1 MKHAIGYMALAAL
14 LAAGE
19 SALAQD
25 MPAYETGVRL
35 AQRRG
40 YDNADCYGRVFAK
53 YAVVVENP
61 NGRRSWF
68 AASTPA
74 YNAEQQRRCGVDR
87 LGDLRQRRQQSAPVT
102 SQYRGGAYQ
111 AGLRIAAAR
120 GYSGPAAACFARV
133 FANQASVGPSSLRA
147 GQMTWGAYLTPS
159 IRGEM
164 HRQCGISV

>member
-14 LAAGE
+14 LVVGE

-40 YDNADCYGRVFAK
+40 YDNPECYGRVFAK
-53 YAVVVENP
+53 HAVVVEKP
-61 NGRRSWF
+61 NGRKSWF

-74 YNAEQQRRCGVDR
+74 YNAEQQRRCGVNR
-87 LGDLRQRRQQSAPVT
+87 LGDLRQRRQQPGPVT

-111 AGLRIAAAR
+111 AGLRIAASR
-120 GYSGPAAACFARV
+120 GYSGAVAACFARV
-133 FANQASVGPSSLRA
+133 FANQASVGPSRSAPA
-147 GQMTWGAYLTPS
+147 G
-159 IRGEM
+159 
-164 HRQCGISV
+164 